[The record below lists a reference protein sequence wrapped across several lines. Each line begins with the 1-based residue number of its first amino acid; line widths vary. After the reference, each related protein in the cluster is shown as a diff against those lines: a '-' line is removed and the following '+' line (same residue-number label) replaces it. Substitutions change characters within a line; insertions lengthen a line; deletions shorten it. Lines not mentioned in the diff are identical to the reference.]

1 MDFSPPGS
9 SIHGIFQAG
18 VLEWGA
24 IALFLIVLI
33 LLNWYIVN
41 PTVKNYYYLLDG
53 NTHVYTRNAKV
64 NKVTVLSVKELI
76 I

>member
-9 SIHGIFQAG
+9 SIDGIFQAG

-24 IALFLIVLI
+24 IAFFLIVLI

-41 PTVKNYYYLLDG
+41 PTVKNYYLLDG